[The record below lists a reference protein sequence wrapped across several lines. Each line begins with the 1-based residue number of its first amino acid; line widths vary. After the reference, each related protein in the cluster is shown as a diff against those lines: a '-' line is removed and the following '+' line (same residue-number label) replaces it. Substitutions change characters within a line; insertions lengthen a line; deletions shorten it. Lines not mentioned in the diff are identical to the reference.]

1 MLLDKKSYDLLDYLI
16 KLEKPETIMTI
27 SKNLDQSRRKIYY
40 HLEKINDSLP
50 ETVPKIVAIPR
61 VGIQLSL
68 TQVKSC
74 KDLLKNVSDY
84 YYVLKCDERMKLS
97 AICIATSTQRVTIDT
112 LMELTDVSRNTV
124 LNDLNELREQLSQK
138 DYSISLLSK
147 KAKGY
152 YFDCHPLSYI
162 QFLHTLLDDIYRG
175 TNTTFIEIFD
185 KKTNHFLGT
194 TTYFSQEV
202 QDFFRNYL
210 PISQANLGKKLTRPD
225 SQFMVQILPFVLLSY
240 RNMQYGKQVKETLEK
255 DFSLIW
261 KRKEYYI
268 AKDLAHQLFINFKLF
283 LDDIEVGLV
292 AMLLLSFRKD
302 KDNHVDSPDYDEMR
316 VTLYHFIK
324 VLEDRHHLQFTHEQE
339 LVKQL
344 IRHCK
349 ALIYRKHYGISSVNP
364 MTKHIKEKYADLYQC
379 CHSAASI
386 LEEAWQLSLAED
398 DIAYITIHLGGELR
412 NSKSLT
418 PPKRLVIISDDG
430 IGIQKLLYKQCQQL
444 LTNSQIDAVL
454 TTEQYKS
461 IEDLL
466 SVDYIITTNDDLDSN
481 ESSIVVNPILTD
493 DNIVHL
499 VNTINRASQV
509 DNLDFSEKINQI
521 VAPLNLCEAEQFAIK
536 NQIEKLL
543 WDELVTSIQVYHP
556 HQ

>member
-16 KLEKPETIMTI
+16 KLDKPETIMTI

-50 ETVPKIVAIPR
+50 EAVSKIVAIPR
-61 VGIQLSL
+61 VGIQLSPI
-68 TQVKSC
+68 QVKSC
-74 KDLLKNVSDY
+74 KELLKNVSDY
-84 YYVLKCDERMKLS
+84 FYVLKCDERMKLS

-112 LMELTDVSRNTV
+112 LMGLTDVSRNTV
-124 LNDLNELREQLSQK
+124 LNDLNELREQLFQK

-162 QFLHTLLDDIYRG
+162 QFLYTLLDDIYRG
-175 TNTTFIEIFD
+175 GNTTFIEIFD
-185 KKTNHFLGT
+185 KKIVNLLGS

-202 QDFFRNYL
+202 QDFFRSYL
-210 PISQANLGKKLTRPD
+210 PISQANLGKKLTSQD

-240 RNMQYGKQVKETLEK
+240 RNMQYGKEIRDALQK

-268 AKDLAHQLFINFKLF
+268 AKDLADQLFLNFKLY

-302 KDNHVDSPDYDEMR
+302 KDSHVDSPDYDEMR
-316 VTLYHFIK
+316 VTLNHFIK
-324 VLEDRHHLQFTHEQE
+324 VLEDRHDLQFTHDQE

-364 MTKHIKEKYADLYQC
+364 ITRHIQEKYTDLYQC
-379 CHSAASI
+379 CRLASSI
-386 LEEAWQLSLAED
+386 LEEAWHIKLSED

-412 NSKSLT
+412 NSQNLT
-418 PPKRLVIISDDG
+418 PPANLVIVSDDG

-444 LTNSQIDAVL
+444 LTNCHIEAVL
-454 TTEQYKS
+454 TTEQYQS

-466 SVDYIITTNDDLDSN
+466 LVNYIVTTNDDLDSQLK
-481 ESSIVVNPILTD
+481 SIVVNPILTD

-499 VNTINRASQV
+499 VNTINRASHV

-521 VAPLNLCEAEQFAIK
+521 LAPLNVSEAEQFALK

-543 WDELVTSIQVYHP
+543 WDELVTSIQMNHP
-556 HQ
+556 FQ